1 VADCDE
7 SERRLKLFI
16 YARIAV
22 SSLLL
27 VSTVFLKSYVPFDD
41 FERHQPGMIR
51 LMALSFV
58 FSVLSLLILK
68 KIKYTSFQAYLQVI
82 WDLLFV
88 TIFVLFTGGT
98 LSPYSFL
105 YIFSI
110 MIAGMLLGR
119 QQALY
124 TASLCGILYGAM
136 MDFQY
141 FGYFSF
147 IGLTQEDAQQFGAIR
162 LLYTI
167 SSNLIAFSLTAFI
180 TGLSAERAQ
189 LSEEALHKTAI
200 DYTELTHLSS
210 AIVAH
215 SESGI
220 LTTTVSGRIRVFN
233 PYAES
238 VSGLRQVDVYD
249 KPVREIFPY
258 MPLFA
263 GQVTVPVH
271 GEFKFVLVDSQEIIL
286 GFRVAQFTDS
296 NDNLTGYIVNFR
308 DITEMR
314 RMEEAL
320 KRADRLAAVGEL
332 SARMAHE
339 IRNPLASL
347 CGSVQLLS
355 TNSDMKESDKRL
367 LTIVTREAERLESL
381 ISEFLLYARP
391 TAPQIKVIT
400 IHSYL
405 DELLLF
411 IANDPRFKHIVL
423 KNLIEKKVT
432 IYGDPDQIRQV
443 IINLFHNAAD
453 AMPDGG
459 TIVIESKTSPEIA
472 SLLITDDG
480 SGISEN
486 AAQHLFEPFWTTK
499 PAGTGLGLA
508 ISYRIMQAHGGT
520 LSVESVEK
528 QGSRFIMTFP
538 VLPQSNSLQI

>member
-1 VADCDE
+1 MVDGSE

-22 SSLLL
+22 STLLL
-27 VSTVFLKSYVPFDD
+27 VSTLFLKSYVLSEDL
-41 FERHQPGMIR
+41 ERHQPGMIR

-58 FSVLSLLILK
+58 FSVLSLIILK
-68 KIKYTSFQAYLQVI
+68 KHKYTSFQAYLQVI

-88 TIFVLFTGGT
+88 TVFVLFTGGI

-141 FGYFSF
+141 FGYLSF

-220 LTTTVSGRIRVFN
+220 LTTTISGKIRVFN

-249 KPVREIFPY
+249 KPIREIFPD

-263 GQVTVPVH
+263 GQVTVPVL
-271 GEFKFVLVDSQEIIL
+271 GEFKFVVAGCQEIIL
-286 GFRVAQFTDS
+286 GFRIAQFTDS
-296 NDNLTGYIVNFR
+296 EDNLTGYIVNFR
-308 DITEMR
+308 DITEIR

-367 LTIVTREAERLESL
+367 LTIVNREAERLESL

-391 TAPQIKVIT
+391 SAPQINAIA

-405 DELLLF
+405 DELLLL
-411 IANDPRFKHIVL
+411 ISNDPRFKCIVL
-423 KNLIEKKVT
+423 KNFIEEEVT
-432 IYGDPDQIRQV
+432 INGDPAQIRQV
-443 IINLFHNAAD
+443 IINLLHNAAD

-459 TIVIESKTSPEIA
+459 TIVIESKTTPETV
-472 SLLITDDG
+472 SLWITDDG
-480 SGISEN
+480 SGLSEN

-499 PAGTGLGLA
+499 PTGTGLGLA

-520 LSVESVEK
+520 LSVESVEQ

-538 VLPQSNSLQI
+538 LPSQSNSLSL